1 MNNKLHRED
10 YYNDE
15 YPLNP
20 QEEKEFIMPL
30 QDPYWL
36 VRGRAYLLEIP
47 IFGDKSSIKQNIEIL
62 LFNLNASDLEKL
74 LPSQNEAKIKAS
86 IDLFEKKFGKSEIN
100 YAENMGVNGSLG
112 RNKIFSFTYKY
123 INF

>member
-36 VRGRAYLLEIP
+36 VRGRAY
-47 IFGDKSSIKQNIEIL
+47 FGDKSSIKQNIEIL